1 MPIPIDAD
9 ARVSEELSEVMEAM
23 IDNPDFAGPVTLGFV
38 RDKLREAIGAQ
49 DREPDLKPGSEGS
62 LYAEVDAL
70 ADEFG
75 EDMLAT
81 EFVVTK
87 ASESLS
93 ELIEAVIDRS
103 DEDVA
108 PTLGDVREAIT
119 GGLAAEL
126 EGEGILDADEG
137 QPLLAEIDALIE
149 RYGADALAENALRF
163 D

>member
-1 MPIPIDAD
+1 MPIPINAD
-9 ARVSEELSEVMEAM
+9 SRVSEELSAVMEAM
-23 IDNPDFAGPVTLGFV
+23 IGNSEVADPVTLGFV
-38 RDKLREAIGAQ
+38 RDKLREAIAAQ
-49 DREPDLKPGSEGS
+49 DREADLKPGSEGS
-62 LYAEVDAL
+62 LYAEVEAL

-75 EDMLAT
+75 EDMLAA

-103 DEDVA
+103 VEDVA

-126 EGEGILDADEG
+126 EGEGILDADED
-137 QPLLAEIDALIE
+137 QSLLAEIDAMIE
-149 RYGADALAENALRF
+149 RYGSDTIAEDVLRF